1 MAHARPQFLKMHEQ
15 DLIRKVHENGGR
27 IYLVGGYVRDEL
39 LHRVPHDKDYTVTGL
54 EIAQFERMFPE
65 AQRTGHAFPVY
76 RLPIEGRMAEIAFAR
91 SEYKQGQ
98 GYRGFVVTFDAQ
110 THIEA
115 DLYRRDTT
123 VNSMARELPTGKLI
137 DPFGG
142 QRDLQ
147 NHILRATSKHFA
159 EDPVRA
165 LRAARQ
171 AAVLAFSI
179 APQTLKAMA
188 NCRLELLQEPQERIF
203 KELTKALATE
213 HPSLF
218 FQALRDACLW
228 VNIFPELA
236 EVNASNYAWQNF
248 LRVADEIASYTQNI
262 DVRFASLAFSLG
274 YHPERIYD
282 LQRGQQR
289 LAMWHARMT
298 LPNAWRKA
306 AMLCMQ
312 IGACCQ
318 INSDVQPN
326 FEEIAD
332 ILLQITKAPWCLRD
346 MQALIK
352 AWYGKVPLWLAEDW
366 QNKLCS
372 MSHQIPKDLQGK
384 AISIWLRK
392 KRAEMLAKLW
402 RLCNGQAIH

>member
-1 MAHARPQFLKMHEQ
+1 MHEQ

-39 LHRVPHDKDYTVTGL
+39 FHRVPHDKDYTVTGL

-76 RLPIEGRMAEIAFAR
+76 RLPIDGHMVEIAFAR

-123 VNSMARELPTGKLI
+123 INSMARELPTRKLI

-171 AAVLAFSI
+171 AAELGFSI

-188 NCRLELLQEPQERIF
+188 NCRAELLQEPQERIF
-203 KELTKALATE
+203 KELAKALEAE
-213 HPSLF
+213 QPSLF
-218 FQALRDACLW
+218 FQALRDACLCAD
-228 VNIFPELA
+228 IFPELTEA
-236 EVNASNYAWQNF
+236 NASSYAWKIF
-248 LRVADEIASYTQNI
+248 LRVMDEIASCTQNI
-262 DVRFASLAFSLG
+262 SARFAGLAFNLG
-274 YHPERIYD
+274 YQPEKAYD
-282 LQRGQQR
+282 LQKGKQR
-289 LAMWHARMT
+289 LATWHARMI

-306 AMLCMQ
+306 AMLSMQ
-312 IGACCQ
+312 VGACCQ
-318 INSDVQPN
+318 INSDTQPN
-326 FEEIAD
+326 FEAVANV
-332 ILLQITKAPWCLRD
+332 LLQIAKASLDLRD

-352 AWYGKVPLWLAEDW
+352 AWYGKVPIWLTEDW
-366 QNKLCS
+366 QHMFDN
-372 MSHQIPKDLQGK
+372 MPNQIPKDLQGK
-384 AISIWLRK
+384 AIGIWLRQR
-392 KRAEMLAKLW
+392 RAEMLAKLW
-402 RLCNGQAIH
+402 RLCHE